1 MYQQVCTT
9 AVWCGFTAVG
19 VVTLMFYG
27 RHVTFSFLSL
37 PGKRHVCNSSHNPE
51 AMVQLVFYLLSS
63 TCHIPNC

>member
-19 VVTLMFYG
+19 VVTLMVYG
-27 RHVTFSFLSL
+27 RHVS
-37 PGKRHVCNSSHNPE
+37 KKE
-51 AMVQLVFYLLSS
+51 QMVFYLLSS